1 MSEIACT
8 AIIRGRCITVK
19 RWEIQQF
26 NTIQDHDG
34 ASMWYKRTANTAPN
48 DLQIPLVNSWL
59 CHPYSDRSSPAHCME
74 DEEITSGQR
83 NRAMI
88 KPSVFLINSR
98 ARHIYHLGWKEIWL
112 CLRKVRNDEETQ
124 EINNIWVSRKWLHK
138 SLSQHRRCLM
148 NKWLQLLQC
157 MQNIS

>member
-8 AIIRGRCITVK
+8 AIIRGRCTILK
-19 RWEIQQF
+19 RWEIQHF

-34 ASMWYKRTANTAPN
+34 ASMWYRRTEHTFPN
-48 DLQIPLVNSWL
+48 DLQIPFVNSWL
-59 CHPYSDRSSPAHCME
+59 T
-74 DEEITSGQR
+74 I
-83 NRAMI
+83 RALTNLTLLTVWKM
-88 KPSVFLINSR
+88 KRLHLDKEKQQWLSLLVLINSR
-98 ARHIYHLGWKEIWL
+98 GRHIYHLGWKEIWL
-112 CLRKVRNDEETQ
+112 CSRKVRNDEETQ

-138 SLSQHRRCLM
+138 SLPQHWRCLM